1 MFVVIF
7 GRPGCPFCVFAQE
20 LAARLDAAGAIEGFR
35 YVDMHAE
42 GLTKADLE
50 KTIGK
55 PVHTVPQ
62 VFIDQTPIGGYTEFD
77 HYVREQGLLEPAA
90 AR

>member
-1 MFVVIF
+1 MHVTIF
-7 GRPGCPFCVFAQE
+7 GRPGCPFCVFANE
-20 LAARLDAAGAIEGFR
+20 LAQQLESAGAIEGFR
-35 YVDMHAE
+35 YVDIQAE
-42 GLTKADLE
+42 GITKADLE

-62 VFIDQTPIGGYTEFD
+62 IFVDQTPIGGFTEFD
-77 HYVREQGLLEPAA
+77 RYVRDRSLLDTVA

>member
-7 GRPGCPFCVFAQE
+7 GRPGCPFCVRAVQ
-20 LAARLDAAGAIEGFR
+20 LAEKLEAASAIDGFR
-35 YVDMHAE
+35 YVDIHHE
-42 GLTKADLE
+42 GITKADME

-62 VFIDQTPIGGYTEFD
+62 IFVDQTHVGGFTEFD
-77 HYVREQGLLEPAA
+77 QYVRDQSLLATA
-90 AR
+90 NA